1 MVLLACID
9 DRIPDLVQITALRSI
24 RETGAAIPRTLT
36 DSAYTDS
43 YIATSGLDN
52 NLWWYIVDYGCLSNL
67 GGSMITSSF
76 EGNKS
81 RGNGTTSPPTT
92 STARPSTLA
101 SEAIRNAIG
110 SDKVSSTN
118 TLEASMFDT
127 LENDLETLLADWH
140 EDGASFPDFA
150 TTIDDGMNA
159 IHEV

>member
-9 DRIPDLVQITALRSI
+9 DRIPDLVQITALRSA
-24 RETGAAIPRTLT
+24 RETARDIPRTLT
-36 DSAYTDS
+36 DSTCTDP

-52 NLWWYIVDYGCLSNL
+52 NLWWNIVDYGCLSNL
-67 GGSMITSSF
+67 DGSMMTSSL
-76 EGNKS
+76 EGSKP
-81 RGNGTTSPPTT
+81 RGNATISPPINSTT
-92 STARPSTLA
+92 HPPTLA
-101 SEAIRNAIG
+101 SETTRNATG
-110 SDKVSSTN
+110 SDEKSSTN